1 MSITIKRNPISDILA
16 AIEQQEKGT
25 GKLSVT
31 WDDIETAINEA
42 TSSTGFESER
52 GVLLD
57 QVANLKQQADSPESY
72 LAYLSKMST
81 ADKPFDQIQND
92 LQESSK

>member
-1 MSITIKRNPISDILA
+1 MSITSTRNPISDILA
-16 AIEQQEKGT
+16 AIENQEKGT

-31 WDDIETAINEA
+31 WDDIETAISEA
-42 TSSTGFESER
+42 TASEEFKLER

-72 LAYLSKMST
+72 LAYLSKLST
-81 ADKPFDQIQND
+81 TEKPFEQIQKGLEANR
-92 LQESSK
+92 